1 MPQPRLTK
9 NGMTGNIGRG
19 RRRRSPGIRVTQ
31 IGYRAATQFLAAR
44 FAAAPPAGH
53 RFALA
58 AISPAG
64 ALVGV
69 AIIGRPRDAALDDGV
84 TAQIT
89 RLAVDAPV
97 AQPPLIKVAWRIS
110 RRMGYQ
116 HLICDIPAGDEATSI
131 ELRAADMRPLV
142 TEPGSPITRWEIRAR
157 RSKR

>member
-1 MPQPRLTK
+1 MPQPGLTK
-9 NGMTGNIGRG
+9 SGMTRNPR
-19 RRRRSPGIRVTQ
+19 REKRRRSPGIRVTQ
-31 IGYRAATQFLAAR
+31 IGYRAATRFLAAR
-44 FAAAPPAGH
+44 FTAAPPAGH

-64 ALVGV
+64 ALTGV

-89 RLAVDAPV
+89 RLAVDAPA
-97 AQPPLIKVAWRIS
+97 AQPPLIKAAWRTA

-116 HLICDIPAGDEATSI
+116 RLICDVPADDDAASI
-131 ELRAADMRPLV
+131 ELRAADMRPLA
-142 TEPGSPITRWEIRAR
+142 TEPGSPVTRWEIRAR